1 MRYCKRVLANTIF
14 FWVLPV
20 MYAVFTAVFI
30 AIARSEGERGS
41 ARKGAAAFG
50 IGVLAIILDTQR
62 SYFPPWFFT
71 IAVPLHWLVV
81 IYTADAFLARH
92 GDKIPR
98 RPMWALFAAGLAINL
113 WATFIVNSVE
123 VRVPNATI
131 IAIGLITLALPRFFR
146 SNMAV
151 LDRLIAGAMAAT
163 WLCYI
168 GRFAL
173 YFLLDQSS
181 EYARQSEWSQ
191 YMMMFYFTTGIIAI
205 AIAIL
210 LILAVTSD
218 IAARHHAAS
227 TIDPL
232 TGIANRRG
240 YDRMIERQCSDTSPI
255 EAVMMIDLD
264 RFKVIN
270 DSFGHAAGDAVLKAA
285 AETLQ
290 KGCSNFGEI
299 ARLGGEEFAILV
311 YAPHGQAALQLAD
324 LLRMS
329 IASTRP
335 IVLPPNAKFT
345 ASFGVATVATGESV
359 SDAIRRADIALYAAK
374 KKGRNRVELSPD
386 PVISTSFSL
395 VS

>member
-1 MRYCKRVLANTIF
+1 MRSVLANTIF

-30 AIARSEGERGS
+30 AVARSEGEPGS

-62 SYFPPWFFT
+62 SYFPSWFFT
-71 IAVPLHWLVV
+71 IAVPLHWLVI

-92 GDKIPR
+92 GDQMPR
-98 RPMWALFAAGLAINL
+98 RPMWALFAVGLATNL

-131 IAIGLITLALPRFFR
+131 IAIGLITLSLPRFFR
-146 SNMAV
+146 SGMAI
-151 LDRLIAGAMAAT
+151 LDRLIAATMAAT

-168 GRFAL
+168 GRFAI

-181 EYARQSEWSQ
+181 EYAQQSEWSQ
-191 YMMMFYFTTGIIAI
+191 YMIMFYFTTGIIAI

-240 YDRMIERQCSDTSPI
+240 YDRMVEQQSNDTPPI

-264 RFKVIN
+264 RFKAIN
-270 DSFGHAAGDAVLKAA
+270 NSLGHAAGDAVLKAA

-290 KGCSNFGEI
+290 KGCSNFGKI

-311 YAPHGQAALQLAD
+311 YAPHGQAVMQLAE
-324 LLRMS
+324 LLRLS
-329 IASTRP
+329 ITSTRP
-335 IVLPPNAKFT
+335 TVLPPNAKFT
-345 ASFGVATVATGESV
+345 ASFGVATIVTGESV

-386 PVISTSFSL
+386 PVAAPNLSL

>member
-1 MRYCKRVLANTIF
+1 
-14 FWVLPV
+14 
-20 MYAVFTAVFI
+20 MYAVFTAVFV
-30 AIARSEGERGS
+30 AVARSEGEPGS

-71 IAVPLHWLVV
+71 IAVPLHWLVI
-81 IYTADAFLARH
+81 IYTANAFLARH
-92 GDKIPR
+92 GDQMPR
-98 RPMWALFAAGLAINL
+98 RPVWALFAVGLAINL
-113 WATFIVNSVE
+113 WATFILDSVH

-131 IAIGLITLALPRFFR
+131 VAIALITLSLPRYFR
-146 SNMAV
+146 SGMQV
-151 LDRLIAGAMAAT
+151 LDKLIAVTMVAT

-191 YMMMFYFTTGIIAI
+191 YMIVFYFTTGIIAI
-205 AIAIL
+205 AIAFL

-240 YDRMIERQCSDTSPI
+240 YDQIIEQKGNETCSI

-264 RFKVIN
+264 RFKEVN
-270 DSFGHAAGDAVLKAA
+270 DKFGHAAGDAVLKATA
-285 AETLQ
+285 QTLQ
-290 KGCSNFGEI
+290 KGCSSFGQV
-299 ARLGGEEFAILV
+299 ARLGGEEFAVLV
-311 YAPHGQAALQLAD
+311 HAPHGHAVSQLAE
-324 LLRMS
+324 LIRIS

-335 IVLPPNAKFT
+335 EVLPAEKSIS
-345 ASFGVATVATGESV
+345 ASFGVAKVTNGESIG
-359 SDAIRRADIALYAAK
+359 DAIRRADIALYVAK
-374 KKGRNRVELSPD
+374 KKGRNRVEHSPD
-386 PVISTSFSL
+386 PVADTAISLAS
-395 VS
+395 

>member
-1 MRYCKRVLANTIF
+1 
-14 FWVLPV
+14 
-20 MYAVFTAVFI
+20 MYAVFTAVFM
-30 AIARSEGERGS
+30 AVARSEGDPGS

-71 IAVPLHWLVV
+71 IAVPLHWLVI

-92 GDKIPR
+92 GDQMPR
-98 RPMWALFAAGLAINL
+98 RPMWALFAAGLVINL
-113 WATFIVNSVE
+113 WATFIVDSVH
-123 VRVPNATI
+123 VRVPNATVVA
-131 IAIGLITLALPRFFR
+131 IALITLSLPRYFR
-146 SNMAV
+146 SGMQV
-151 LDRLIAGAMAAT
+151 LDKLIAVTIVAT

-191 YMMMFYFTTGIIAI
+191 YMIVFYFTTGIIAI
-205 AIAIL
+205 AIAFL

-240 YDRMIERQCSDTSPI
+240 YDQIIEQKAYETCSI

-264 RFKVIN
+264 RFKEVN
-270 DSFGHAAGDAVLKAA
+270 DMFGHAAGDAVLKVTAQ
-285 AETLQ
+285 TLQ
-290 KGCSNFGEI
+290 KGCSSFGKV
-299 ARLGGEEFAILV
+299 ARLGGEEFAVLV
-311 YAPHGQAALQLAD
+311 HAPHGHAVLQLAE
-324 LLRMS
+324 LLRIS
-329 IASTRP
+329 VASTRP
-335 IVLPPNAKFT
+335 DVLPPKKSIS
-345 ASFGVATVATGESV
+345 ASFGVAKVTSGESIG
-359 SDAIRRADIALYAAK
+359 DAIRRADIALYVAK
-374 KKGRNRVELSPD
+374 KKGRNRVEHSPD
-386 PVISTSFSL
+386 PVADAAISLAS
-395 VS
+395 